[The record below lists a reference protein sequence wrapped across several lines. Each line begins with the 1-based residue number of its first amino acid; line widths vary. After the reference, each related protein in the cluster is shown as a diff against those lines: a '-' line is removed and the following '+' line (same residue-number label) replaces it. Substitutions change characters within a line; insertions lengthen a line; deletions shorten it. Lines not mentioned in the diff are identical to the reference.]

1 MKNNGIIQFVGFIT
15 SLDSDTFVSSW
26 DQYARAFL
34 NEPGAHILQES
45 TVDKSRF
52 KYVSRHASE
61 QGDLRFRFM
70 KGRETEHFAGQKV
83 KVVQA
88 GGFMPMEQQPSPK
101 RNGANG
107 SKVIAFHSHNEND
120 IDSYR
125 IISGIN
131 AQQVY
136 QAYYESCL
144 YGYII
149 EYIAAPASIA
159 ELLIELNAR
168 PGCDASNYKS
178 CLVPHL

>member
-1 MKNNGIIQFVGFIT
+1 
-15 SLDSDTFVSSW
+15 
-26 DQYARAFL
+26 
-34 NEPGAHILQES
+34 
-45 TVDKSRF
+45 
-52 KYVSRHASE
+52 
-61 QGDLRFRFM
+61 M

-88 GGFMPMEQQPSPK
+88 GGFMPLEQPAAK
-101 RNGANG
+101 RSNGNG
-107 SKVIAFHSHNEND
+107 SKVIAFLSHNEND

-131 AQQVY
+131 AHQVY

-149 EYIAAPASIA
+149 EYTCAPASVT
-159 ELLIELNAR
+159 ELLTELNAR
-168 PGCDASNYKS
+168 PGCDASNYKG